1 MYELFQ
7 LSDLQTSD
15 YESYV
20 FCMTVGDLISK
31 CHSSPIQR
39 IRNEKK
45 EKGIMK
51 FIENHLENNTTPF
64 FQPFI
69 LHYSGDIII
78 TDNKNILNPVPN
90 FDIEVETSEGIE
102 IKRFEF
108 EVIDGN
114 GRLNAMIRLNQKY
127 TDHIAQLN
135 KDILNMKENRKIKL
149 AKKRIF
155 ELKTKMQSLKNTN
168 LVIQLYLNLIDRQKM
183 DLFNSVNQ
191 GEQMSKGRLQV
202 YDKSN
207 KENILLHDYILH
219 TQQIEFPY
227 IITADKDSL
236 RSKSDRD
243 KYIPAVY
250 ILPVFKKLVKYYG
263 KDTDI
268 DEYKD
273 QAFDLLDTYICDADN
288 PPHLRKQFF
297 SILGTVIEN
306 AIKYEGD
313 LEKYA
318 LRVIEFD
325 HTPYGDVSKQLRKI
339 RAAIVEYVFK
349 DAILLQEN
357 VLDEVAIDRD
367 NEMEMVQ

>member
-1 MYELFQ
+1 MYELFK
-7 LSDLQTSD
+7 LSDTETCD
-15 YESYV
+15 YESYI
-20 FCMTVGDLISK
+20 FSMTVGDLITK

-39 IRNEKK
+39 LRKEKK
-45 EKGIMK
+45 EVGIMK
-51 FIENHLENNTTPF
+51 FIETHLENNKTPF

-69 LHYSGDIII
+69 LHYNGNILK
-78 TDNKNILNPVPN
+78 TDNKSILNPVPN
-90 FDIEVETSEGIE
+90 FDIEVETNEGIE
-102 IKRFEF
+102 IKSFEF

-135 KDILNMKENRKIKL
+135 KDLLDLKDNRKIKT

-155 ELKTKMQSLKNTN
+155 ELRTKMQALKNTN
-168 LVIQLYLNLIDRQKM
+168 IVVQLYLNLDDDQKM

-191 GEQMSKGRLQV
+191 GEPMARGRLEV
-202 YDKSN
+202 YNKST
-207 KENILLHDYILH
+207 KENVLLHDYILH

-236 RSKSDRD
+236 RSPKDRN
-243 KYIPAVY
+243 KYIPAIY
-250 ILPVFKKLVKYYG
+250 LLPVLKKLVKYYG
-263 KDTDI
+263 KETDI
-268 DEYKD
+268 DEYKE
-273 QAFDLLDTYICDADN
+273 QAFDLLDNYICDADN

-306 AIKYEGD
+306 AMKYEGE

-318 LRVIEFD
+318 LKVIDFD
-325 HTPYGDVSKQLRKI
+325 YTPYGDVSKELRKI

-349 DAILLQEN
+349 DEHLIPEEEALK
-357 VLDEVAIDRD
+357 EVAIAKDD
-367 NEMEMVQ
+367 KEQQ